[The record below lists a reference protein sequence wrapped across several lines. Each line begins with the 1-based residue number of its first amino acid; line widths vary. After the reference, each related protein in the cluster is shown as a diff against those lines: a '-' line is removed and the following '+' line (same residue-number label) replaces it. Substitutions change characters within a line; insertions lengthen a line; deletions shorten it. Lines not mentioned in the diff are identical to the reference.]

1 MATKTQIGAV
11 IGVEGATQY
20 MNTMK
25 ELARQTRVFKGDMD
39 ALTTSFDKNMKTIGE
54 AQKQRNLLQK
64 LIDNENKKL
73 AEQKKVME
81 GIDDAVMNNEISTD
95 KWVTAH
101 KEMQIEIDKTVSNLN
116 KYNQQ
121 LNDLPADNFVGKL
134 NLIKENLA
142 NNESKLKEWGEA
154 IEKAGQK
161 LTTSLTLPIVAG
173 FGASVTAATN
183 WESAMNGVRK
193 TTDMNEDEM
202 SALGTSI
209 KSMALETTYSST
221 ELANLA
227 QIAGQLGV
235 RGTEGITK
243 FIGVVSDLGIS
254 TDLSAED
261 AATALA
267 RIFNITEGGNLDNLE
282 KIGSVIVHLGNNMA
296 TTEPEIVAMANR
308 MASAGHTA
316 GLTTKDIFALSS
328 ALTSVGITA
337 EAGGSTVGQAL
348 TKIEKAF
355 AEWTVSGEGDML
367 RIAEISNMSAE
378 EFANAWKNE
387 PIKAFEAFVTGLG
400 NLDDESENVTLI
412 LDELGMAG
420 IRESN
425 MLKALAA
432 AQDEGTD
439 TTQLFSKALELADEA
454 YKGINADGEEFNALQ
469 KEANVRKE
477 ESATKFSNLKEA
489 VFQLGQAFGELLLPS
504 VVSFVESITNFLT
517 QLSQMD
523 DGTKTFIITMLGL
536 VAAIGPVLT
545 AVGQLMQFWSNLSIV
560 SKTLDLTNGALLLS
574 IGKWVAI
581 AAGVVVAILAIIKAI
596 QWLRD
601 HSEELKKFWEGA
613 KEGFLLIGEAI
624 KFAVEE
630 GVKWIVDKFNEFKT
644 NVENT
649 SNAIDTWFRNLLTK
663 LKDFFRTKFEEIK
676 TNISNVFN
684 NVKSFLS
691 TTWEN
696 ITSSISNKVETI
708 KNKITNAFNTAKENA
723 VNAFNN
729 MKSSIAGVISNI
741 VSSAWSWGS
750 DIVHGIANGIRSAIG
765 AVTSAVSNIASTI
778 WSYLHFSE
786 PEKGLLSNFHTWMPD
801 FMQGLAKGINDN
813 IYLVDRAAENVA
825 NSLGMGGTGT
835 AYNYG
840 GVVINLNVPQGA
852 NGYQIVDEIE
862 SALAQKTVR
871 RKAVFA

>member
-39 ALTTSFDKNMKTIGE
+39 ALTTSFDKNMKSIGE

-121 LNDLPADNFVGKL
+121 LNDIPADNFVGKL

-193 TTDMNEDEM
+193 TTDMNDDEM
-202 SALGTSI
+202 KELGTNI
-209 KSMALETTYSST
+209 KSMALQTTYSST

-235 RGTEGITK
+235 RGTDGITK
-243 FIGVVSDLGIS
+243 FISVVSDLGIS

-337 EAGGSTVGQAL
+337 EAGGSTVGQTL

-432 AQDEGTD
+432 AQAEGVD

-489 VFQLGQAFGELLLPS
+489 VFQLGQAFGEILRPA
-504 VVSFVESITNFLT
+504 VVSFVESITNFLK

-560 SKTLDLTNGALLLS
+560 SKTLDITNGALLLS

-581 AAGVVVAILAIIKAI
+581 GAAVVAAIYLIVKAI

-601 HSEELKKFWEGA
+601 HSEQLKEYWDYAKEAFVGTIEALKIAFAEAAEMVVNGFKKFQTTVQN
-613 KEGFLLIGEAI
+613 IS
-624 KFAVEE
+624 
-630 GVKWIVDKFNEFKT
+630 T
-644 NVENT
+644 N
-649 SNAIDTWFRNLLTK
+649 IDNWFRNLVSNGFTWVYNKLVYFGSLIKQYLTP
-663 LKDFFRTKFEEIK
+663 LGISVSGIFTDMGSRIANT
-676 TNISNVFN
+676 ISN
-684 NVKSFLS
+684 L
-691 TTWEN
+691 
-696 ITSSISNKVETI
+696 
-708 KNKITNAFNTAKENA
+708 
-723 VNAFNN
+723 
-729 MKSSIAGVISNI
+729 
-741 VSSAWSWGS
+741 VSRAWSWGS

-765 AVTSAVSNIASTI
+765 AVTSAVSSVASTI

-825 NSLGMGGTGT
+825 NSLGMGNTGT

>member
-54 AQKQRNLLQK
+54 AQQQRNLLQK

-73 AEQKKVME
+73 TEQKKVME
-81 GIDDAVMNNEISTD
+81 GIDDAVMNNEISVD
-95 KWVTAH
+95 KWTTAH

-142 NNESKLKEWGEA
+142 NNESQLKEWGET

-161 LTTSLTLPIVAG
+161 LTTTLTLPIVAG
-173 FGASVTAATN
+173 FTASVTAATS
-183 WESAMNGVRK
+183 WESAINGVRK
-193 TTDMNEDEM
+193 TTDMTDEEID
-202 SALGTSI
+202 SLGSSI

-235 RGTEGITK
+235 RGSDDILK

-282 KIGSVIVHLGNNMA
+282 AMGAVIVHLGNNMA

-355 AEWTVSGEGDML
+355 AEWTVSGEGDMV

-378 EFANAWKNE
+378 QFADAWKNE

-400 NLDDESENVTLI
+400 NLDDETENVTLI

-432 AQDEGTD
+432 AQDEGKD
-439 TTQLFSKALELADEA
+439 TTQLFTKALELADEA
-454 YKGINADGEEFNALQ
+454 FKEANDDTAEYNALTR
-469 KEANVRKE
+469 EANVRKE
-477 ESATKFSNLKEA
+477 ESATKFANLKEA
-489 VFQLGQAFGELLLPS
+489 VFQLGQAFGEVLLPY
-504 VVSFVESITNFLT
+504 VVSFVESITGFLA

-523 DGTKTFIITMLGL
+523 EGTKTFIITMLGL

-560 SKTLDLTNGALLLS
+560 SKTLDMTNGALLLS

-581 AAGVVVAILAIIKAI
+581 AAGVVVAILAVIKAI
-596 QWLRD
+596 QWLKD
-601 HSEELKKFWEGA
+601 HSEQLKEWWDYA
-613 KEGFLLIGEAI
+613 KEAFKGTIEALKIAWQEAI
-624 KFAVEE
+624 KL
-630 GVKWIVDKFNEFKT
+630 ITDKFREFQT
-644 NVENT
+644 NVQRI
-649 SNAIDTWFRNLLTK
+649 S
-663 LKDFFRTKFEEIK
+663 
-676 TNISNVFN
+676 TNIDNGFKNLMSSIYNKLVNFGKTLKQYLTPLGLSVSNIFTDMG
-684 NVKSFLS
+684 SR
-691 TTWEN
+691 
-696 ITSSISNKVETI
+696 ITSTIS
-708 KNKITNAFNTAKENA
+708 
-723 VNAFNN
+723 
-729 MKSSIAGVISNI
+729 GL
-741 VSSAWSWGS
+741 VSKAWSWGS

-765 AVTSAVSNIASTI
+765 AVTSAVSRVASTI

-786 PEKGLLSNFHTWMPD
+786 PEKGLLSDFHTWMPD
-801 FMQGLAKGINDN
+801 FMSGLAKGINDN

-825 NSLGMGGTGT
+825 NSLGMGNTGT

-852 NGYQIVDEIE
+852 NGYQLVDEIE
-862 SALAQKTVR
+862 TALAQKTVR

>member
-39 ALTTSFDKNMKTIGE
+39 ALTTSFDKNMKSIGE

-81 GIDDAVMNNEISTD
+81 GIDDAIMNNEISTD

-134 NLIKENLA
+134 NLIKENLE
-142 NNESKLKEWGEA
+142 NNESKLKEWGET

-183 WESAMNGVRK
+183 WESALNGVRK

-235 RGTEGITK
+235 RGTDGITK

-316 GLTTKDIFALSS
+316 GLTTQDIFALSS

-355 AEWTVSGEGDML
+355 AEWTVSGEGDMV

-432 AQDEGTD
+432 AQAEGVD

-489 VFQLGQAFGELLLPS
+489 VFQLGQAFGEVLLPG

-560 SKTLDLTNGALLLS
+560 SKTLDITNGALLLS

-581 AAGVVVAILAIIKAI
+581 AAGVVVAILAVIKAI

-601 HSEELKKFWEGA
+601 HSEQLKEWWDYA
-613 KEGFLLIGEAI
+613 KEAFIGTIEALKI
-624 KFAVEE
+624 AWQEAVEL
-630 GVKWIVDKFNEFKT
+630 VVQKFNELKT
-644 NVENT
+644 KITNIYNNIKTFLANT
-649 SNAIDTWFRNLLTK
+649 WDA
-663 LKDFFRTKFEEIK
+663 IK
-676 TNISNVFN
+676 TNIANRIEAI
-684 NVKSFLS
+684 K
-691 TTWEN
+691 TN
-696 ITSSISNKVETI
+696 ITNS
-708 KNKITNAFNTAKENA
+708 FNTAKQNA
-723 VNAFNN
+723 VNAFNQ
-729 MKSSIAGVISNI
+729 MKSGILGVIGNM

-750 DIVHGIANGIRSAIG
+750 DIVHGIASGIRSAIG
-765 AVTSAVSNIASTI
+765 AVTSAVSRVASTI

-825 NSLGMGGTGT
+825 NSLGMGNTGT

>member
-54 AQKQRNLLQK
+54 AQSQRNLLQK

-81 GIDDAVMNNEISTD
+81 GIDDAVMNNEISTE

-101 KEMQIEIDKTVSNLN
+101 KEMQIEIDKTVTNLN
-116 KYNQQ
+116 NYKQQ

-134 NLIKENLA
+134 NLIKENLE
-142 NNESKLKEWGEA
+142 NNESKLKEWGET
-154 IEKAGQK
+154 IEKVGQK

-202 SALGTSI
+202 NALGTSI

-235 RGTEGITK
+235 RGTDGITK
-243 FIGVVSDLGIS
+243 FISVVSDLGIS

-355 AEWTVSGEGDML
+355 AEWTVSGEGDMV

-378 EFANAWKNE
+378 QFANAWKNE

-432 AQDEGTD
+432 AQTEGVD

-477 ESATKFSNLKEA
+477 ESATKFSNLTEA
-489 VFQLGQAFGELLLPS
+489 VFQLGQAFGEVLLPY

-536 VAAIGPVLT
+536 VAAIGPALT
-545 AVGQLMQFWSNLSIV
+545 AIGQLMQFWSNLSIV
-560 SKTLDLTNGALLLS
+560 SKTLDMTNGALLLS

-581 AAGVVVAILAIIKAI
+581 GAAVVVAILAVIKVI

-601 HSEELKKFWEGA
+601 HSEQLKEYWDYA
-613 KEGFLLIGEAI
+613 KEAFMGTIEALKIACQEAI
-624 KFAVEE
+624 KLIVE
-630 GVKWIVDKFNEFKT
+630 KFNQLKT
-644 NVENT
+644 N
-649 SNAIDTWFRNLLTK
+649 LTNILNNIK
-663 LKDFFRTKFEEIK
+663 TFFANVWDSIKTGISTRIAAIK
-676 TNISNVFN
+676 TNI
-684 NVKSFLS
+684 
-691 TTWEN
+691 
-696 ITSSISNKVETI
+696 TSS
-708 KNKITNAFNTAKENA
+708 FNTAKQNA
-723 VNAFNN
+723 VNAFNQ
-729 MKSSIAGVISNI
+729 MKSGILGVIGNM

-750 DIVHGIANGIRSAIG
+750 DIVHGIANGIRNAIG
-765 AVTSAVSNIASTI
+765 AVTSAVSSVASTI

-825 NSLGMGGTGT
+825 NSLGMGNTGT